1 MKKVIIIGASSG
13 IGEALAREFSA
24 HGFIVG
30 MTARRIELLDKIK
43 GELPNTSYTKQM
55 DLLDPDG
62 SIKGLND
69 LIGEMGNVD
78 IIVINSGVGH
88 INPDLVWGLEK
99 ATIDVNV
106 VGFTA
111 MAVASTNYFMKKR
124 QGHIVGISSVA
135 AVRPYRD
142 APAYGASKSYDS
154 FYLGGLRH
162 KFRKQHI
169 SIDVTSVMP
178 GFVYTPLTSG
188 NTKMYWASTPQKAA
202 KQIYDAI
209 IAKKEVVYITK
220 RWRFVAWVMKWLPNF
235 IYNRF

>member
-24 HGFIVG
+24 HVFIVG
-30 MTARRIELLDKIK
+30 RTARRIELLDKIK

-124 QGHIVGISSVA
+124 Q
-135 AVRPYRD
+135 
-142 APAYGASKSYDS
+142 
-154 FYLGGLRH
+154 
-162 KFRKQHI
+162 
-169 SIDVTSVMP
+169 
-178 GFVYTPLTSG
+178 
-188 NTKMYWASTPQKAA
+188 
-202 KQIYDAI
+202 
-209 IAKKEVVYITK
+209 
-220 RWRFVAWVMKWLPNF
+220 
-235 IYNRF
+235 NRFWHLN